1 MKLSHLTAALALALP
16 LMAGCRS
23 DDALQPPNPS
33 GGELFDRYVAMGNS
47 ITAGFQ
53 SAGINDSTQ
62 RESYAVL
69 FANAAGTVF
78 NIPTLQGRGCPAPF
92 TNNVLQTRVGGG
104 SATGCDLRAATP
116 APPPFINN
124 VAVPGARVQELLTN
138 FGTPVSAANAL
149 TLFILGGRTQLEAMQ
164 GLDPTFVSLW
174 IGNNDVLGSL
184 TSSTNPGNPALVTP
198 LATFTAQYTE
208 ILDSI
213 GAEGAGAILLGVADV
228 SAIPYASAGAT
239 YWCLRTGLCPGVPAA
254 PFPPNFTV
262 DNSCAPAAAIPTAVG
277 DNTLIPW
284 TIGVVRILT
293 AGQDPGNTYGVDC
306 TLDDEVVT
314 PTELSNLQQA
324 VAGYNAFIQGE
335 ATARGWAYLDVN
347 SLLLPEIGT
356 RIPLFPDITGVASG
370 APVGFG
376 PLISQDG
383 VHPSGLA
390 HQIVADA
397 MAQTVNTFYGT
408 DLPVPVPVP

>member
-16 LMAGCRS
+16 LVTGCRS
-23 DDALQPPNPS
+23 DDALQPPTPS

-62 RESYAVL
+62 RQSYAVL

-78 NIPTLQGRGCPAPF
+78 NIPTLQGRGCPPPF

-104 SATGCDLRAATP
+104 SANDCDLRAATP
-116 APPPFINN
+116 APPLFINN
-124 VAVPGARVQELLTN
+124 VAVPGARVQELLDN
-138 FGTPVSAANAL
+138 FGTPASASNAL

-164 GLDPTFVSLW
+164 ELHPTFVSLW
-174 IGNNDVLGSL
+174 IGNNDVLGAL
-184 TSSTNPGNPALVTP
+184 TSGTNPGNPALVTP
-198 LATFTAQYTE
+198 LATFQAQYTE

-213 GAEGAGAILLGVADV
+213 TAEGAGAVLIGVADV
-228 SAIPYASAGAT
+228 SAIPYASRGSV
-239 YWCLRTGLCPGVPAA
+239 YWCLKTGACPGVPAA

-262 DNSCAPAAAIPTAVG
+262 DNSCAPAAAIPTAIG
-277 DNTLIPW
+277 DNTLVPW

-293 AGQDPGNTYGVDC
+293 AAQDVGNPYTVDC
-306 TLDDEVVT
+306 TVDSDVVT
-314 PTELSNLQQA
+314 PSELANLQQA
-324 VAGYNAFIQGE
+324 VASYNAFIQGE
-335 ATARGWAYLDVN
+335 AATRGWAYVDIN
-347 SLLLPEIGT
+347 ALLGPEIGT
-356 RIPLFPDITGVASG
+356 RIPLFPDITGVATG

-376 PLISQDG
+376 PLFSQDG

-390 HQIVADA
+390 HQLVADA
-397 MAQTVNTFYGT
+397 MAQTVNAFYGT
-408 DLPVPVPVP
+408 DLPVLVPVP